1 MKAMVFAAGEGRR
14 LRPLTLTRPKALVE
28 VAGVSMLGRTMRSL
42 RDAGVRHAVVNVC
55 HLGEQIIDYLNR
67 NDFGMEV
74 TIADERSRLLETG
87 GGLLAAR
94 RLLDGDEPIILHN
107 ADVCTDLDLQR
118 LELRGDATLLVSNR
132 QSSRKLIFS
141 PADMRLG
148 GWINE
153 STGETIGEADGEC
166 RAFNGIHIVGPSIF
180 PALEEYARACG
191 SDRFSLTPF
200 YVAMSRRL
208 EIYGSELPGYRWH
221 DVGDPA
227 KLNAA
232 NADFC
237 R

>member
-28 VAGVSMLGRTMRSL
+28 VAGVPMLGRTMRSL

-118 LELRGDATLLVSNR
+118 LELRGDATLLVSDR

-148 GWINE
+148 GWVNE
-153 STGETIGEADGEC
+153 STGETIGEADGVR
-166 RAFNGIHIVGPSIF
+166 RAFNGIHIVSPSIF
-180 PALEEYARACG
+180 PALEEYARTID

-200 YVAMSRRL
+200 YVAMEQRL
-208 EIYGSELPGYRWH
+208 EIYGSELSGYRWH

-232 NADFC
+232 NADFS